1 MKTSGTVAV
10 AGPKFCGKTTTS
22 RRFDASSYALN
33 TKDKIE
39 LVQSSPLSI
48 LSSATPRLID
58 EWQNFSELWNCA
70 RPEVDNREQ
79 KFGLFIFTES
89 STPADEE
96 DIYHSGAGRIVT
108 LPMRLMS
115 LYESNESIG
124 QVSLS
129 ALFNKSKNVFSLPM
143 MSTVFRIQHSI
154 YAEADGHCL
163 WGQTERAG
171 ILNGRHSVR
180 ECIYNRRRNSH
191 RAD

>member
-108 LPMRLMS
+108 LPMRLMN

-129 ALFNKSKNVFSLPM
+129 ALFNKSKERIFFTNDDYRLQDTAFYLCRGGWPLSLG
-143 MSTVFRIQHSI
+143 
-154 YAEADGHCL
+154 A
-163 WGQTERAG
+163 
-171 ILNGRHSVR
+171 NR
-180 ECIYNRRRNSH
+180 ESRNS
-191 RAD
+191 